1 MVWLVLAAGLT
12 VLSHSIGRDTSD
24 NLSIPGSGANA
35 AKNILNDSLPQ
46 QANGTNPVVFKA
58 KKGTLDSGSNKQAV
72 DQTVDSLKK
81 APHVSKV
88 VSPYDD
94 NDEALSKD
102 KTIGYASVTLDLSA
116 ADLTEDEA
124 NKVIDATAPAKKA
137 GLEVEE
143 AGYLGQAVSKP
154 ATESS
159 EAIGLVAAV
168 IILMFAFGSVTAA
181 LLPIATAIIS
191 LATGL
196 SLIGFL
202 GKLVEVPTVG
212 PTLATMIG
220 LGVGIDYALFIVTRY
235 KQGLK
240 EGLDPQEAVARAVAT
255 SGSAVLFAGCTVV
268 IALVS
273 MAAAQIPL
281 VTALGYTAA
290 VTVLVAVAAALTLL
304 PALLSA
310 LGSKVNSLP
319 VHLGKEHPDDKE
331 PHGWRRWARGVC
343 NHPWPAA
350 IASTLILVVLAI
362 PLLDLQLGQTDAGTD
377 PKDQT
382 TRKAYDLLSTGFG
395 PGVNGPFLIAVKLN
409 PPAKADQ
416 SSIDKVNDQQKQLD
430 QQQQQATEQGE
441 AQGLPPDQAQQQA
454 EQKTASQQQ
463 QLDDQKKQAEN
474 PASDSRLT
482 TLTDDLKKTSGVKEV
497 SGTQL
502 DSKGDAGVITLIPT
516 TSPSDEKTADLV
528 TTLRDKTIPPA
539 EKGGLTAD
547 VGGQTAGY
555 VDLADRISSK
565 LPLVILI
572 IIGLSFVLL
581 MIAFRSIL
589 LPLKAAFVNLLSV
602 AAAYG
607 VLTAVFQEGWGAEL
621 IGLDGPVPIQS
632 FVPLFMFAILFGLSM
647 DYEVFLLSQVKEHYE
662 EDGNTHDAVV
672 DGLANTGRVITSA
685 ALIMVFVFSSFVL
698 NGDPQVKQFG
708 LGMAVAI
715 AVDSTIVRCL
725 LVPALMVLI
734 GKAIWW
740 LPHWLD
746 RLLPKISIEGE
757 EFLRERSDPA
767 KP

>member
-1 MVWLVLAAGLT
+1 M
-12 VLSHSIGRDTSD
+12 GRDTSD
-24 NLSIPGSGANA
+24 NLSIPGTDANA
-35 AKNILNDSLPQ
+35 ATNILNESLPQ
-46 QANGTNPVVFKA
+46 QANGTNPIVFKA
-58 KKGTLDSGSNKQAV
+58 SKGTLDSGANKQAV
-72 DQTVDSLKK
+72 DQTDDALKK
-81 APHVSKV
+81 APHVTKV
-88 VSPYDD
+88 VSPYDNGD
-94 NDEALSKD
+94 QALSKD
-102 KTIGYASVTLDLSA
+102 KTIGYSSITIDVSA

-124 NKVIDATAPAKKA
+124 NRIIDATKPARDA

-143 AGYLGQAVSKP
+143 GGYLGQAVSKP
-154 ATESS
+154 ETESS
-159 EAIGLVAAV
+159 EAVGLAAAV
-168 IILMFAFGSVTAA
+168 IILMFAFGSAVAMMV
-181 LLPIATAIIS
+181 PIATAIVALS
-191 LATGL
+191 TGL
-196 SLIGFL
+196 SLIGLL

-220 LGVGIDYALFIVTRY
+220 LGVGIDYALFIVTRH
-235 KQGLK
+235 KLGLQ
-240 EGLDPQEAVARAVAT
+240 EGLEVQESVARAVAT
-255 SGSAVLFAGCTVV
+255 SGSAVLFAGSTVV
-268 IALVS
+268 VALVS

-290 VTVLVAVAAALTLL
+290 VSVLVAVTAALTLL
-304 PALLSA
+304 PALLGA
-310 LGSKVNSLP
+310 LGPRVNSLR
-319 VHLGKEHPDDKE
+319 VHLGKEHPDDKQ

-343 NHPWPAA
+343 GRPWPAA
-350 IASTLILVVLAI
+350 IASTAILLVLAI

-377 PKDQT
+377 PEDQT
-382 TRKAYDLLSTGFG
+382 TRKAYDLLSEGFG

-416 SSIDKVNDQQKQLD
+416 SNIDKVDDQQKQLD
-430 QQQQQATEQGE
+430 QQQQQATQQAE
-441 AQGLPPDQAQQQA
+441 AQGLPPQQAQQQA
-454 EQKTASQQQ
+454 EQETASQQQ
-463 QLDDQKKQAEN
+463 KLDDQKKQAEN
-474 PASDSRLT
+474 PAGDPRLT

-497 SGTQL
+497 SPPQL

-516 TSPSDEKTADLV
+516 TAPSDEKTADLV
-528 TTLRDKTIPPA
+528 NTLRDKTIPPA

-555 VDLADRISSK
+555 VDLADRISDK
-565 LPLVILI
+565 LPQMILI

-581 MIAFRSIL
+581 LLAFRSIL

-607 VLTAVFQEGWGAEL
+607 VVTAVFQEGWGASL

-698 NGDPQVKQFG
+698 NGDPVVKQFG

-725 LVPALMVLI
+725 LVPALMVLMAR
-734 GKAIWW
+734 AIWW

-746 RLLPKISIEGE
+746 RSLPKISIEGE
-757 EFLRERSDPA
+757 DFLRERADPA
-767 KP
+767 QP

>member
-1 MVWLVLAAGLT
+1 MVSQSL
-12 VLSHSIGRDTSD
+12 GRDTSD
-24 NLSIPGSGANA
+24 NLSIPGTDANKA
-35 AKNILNDSLPQ
+35 TNVLDDSLPQ

-58 KKGTLDSGSNKQAV
+58 KKGTLDSGTNKQAV

-81 APHVSKV
+81 APHVTKV

-94 NDEALSKD
+94 NDQALSKD

-116 ADLTEDEA
+116 ADLTEEEA
-124 NKVIDATAPAKKA
+124 NKVIDATSPARDV

-154 ATESS
+154 ETESS
-159 EAIGLVAAV
+159 EAVGLAAAV
-168 IILMFAFGSVTAA
+168 IILVFAFGSVTAM
-181 LLPIATAIIS
+181 LLPIATAILG

-196 SLIGFL
+196 SLIGLL

-220 LGVGIDYALFIVTRY
+220 LGVGIDYALFIVTRH
-235 KQGLK
+235 KQQLQAGV
-240 EGLDPQEAVARAVAT
+240 EVQESVARAVAT
-255 SGSAVLFAGCTVV
+255 SGSAVLFAGGTVV

-290 VTVLVAVAAALTLL
+290 VSVFVAVSAALTLL
-304 PALLSA
+304 PALLGA
-310 LGSKVNSLP
+310 LGPRINSLR
-319 VHLGKEHPDDKE
+319 VHLGKTHPDDKK

-343 NHPWPAA
+343 NRPWPAA
-350 IASTLILVVLAI
+350 IASTAILLVLAI
-362 PLLDLQLGQTDAGTD
+362 PLLNLQLGQTDAGTD

-382 TRKAYDLLSTGFG
+382 TRKAYDLLTAGFG
-395 PGVNGPFLIAVKLN
+395 PGVNGPFLIAVQLN

-416 SSIDKVNDQQKQLD
+416 SNIDKVDDQQKQLD
-430 QQQQQATEQGE
+430 QQQQQATQQGE
-441 AQGLPPDQAQQQA
+441 AQGLSPDQAQQQA
-454 EQKTASQQQ
+454 EQETASQQQ
-463 QLDDQKKQAEN
+463 KLDQQKQQAEN
-474 PASDSRLT
+474 PASDTRLT
-482 TLTDDLKKTSGVKEV
+482 TLTDDLKKTSGVKQV
-497 SGTQL
+497 SPTQL

-516 TSPSDEKTADLV
+516 TAPSDEKTADLV
-528 TTLRDKTIPPA
+528 NTLRDKVIPPA

-565 LPLVILI
+565 LPQMILI
-572 IIGLSFVLL
+572 IIALSFIVLL
-581 MIAFRSIL
+581 LAFRSIL

-607 VLTAVFQEGWGAEL
+607 VVTAVFQEGHGAKL

-662 EDGNTHDAVV
+662 EDGDTHDAVV
-672 DGLANTGRVITSA
+672 DGLASTGRVITSA

-698 NGDPQVKQFG
+698 NGDPVVKQFG

-725 LVPALMVLI
+725 LVPALMVLMRR
-734 GKAIWW
+734 AIWW
-740 LPHWLD
+740 LPRWLD
-746 RLLPKISIEGE
+746 RILPRISIEGGE
-757 EFLRERSDPA
+757 YFGREGPGGPPA
-767 KP
+767 KPAPGEA

>member
-1 MVWLVLAAGLT
+1 MIVVWLVLAAGMT
-12 VLSHSIGRDTSD
+12 FVSHSIGRDTSD

-58 KKGTLDSGSNKQAV
+58 NKGTLDSGANKQAV

-116 ADLTEDEA
+116 ADLTVDEA
-124 NKVIDATAPAKKA
+124 NKVIDATEPAKKA

-159 EAIGLVAAV
+159 ELIGLVAAV
-168 IILMFAFGSVTAA
+168 IILMFAFGSATAA
-181 LLPIATAIIS
+181 LLPIATAIIG

-220 LGVGIDYALFIVTRY
+220 LGVGIDYALFIVTRH
-235 KQGLK
+235 KQELRKGV
-240 EGLDPQEAVARAVAT
+240 DVQESVARAVAT
-255 SGSAVLFAGCTVV
+255 SGSAVLFAGGTVV

-273 MAAAQIPL
+273 MAAAHIPL

-310 LGSKVNSLP
+310 LGPRINSLP

-350 IASTLILVVLAI
+350 IASTAILLILAI

-382 TRKAYDLLSTGFG
+382 TRKAYDLLSDGFG
-395 PGVNGPFLIAVKLN
+395 PGVNGPFLIAVKLE
-409 PPAKADQ
+409 PAGQGRPEQHRQGQRPAAAAR
-416 SSIDKVNDQQKQLD
+416 STTAAGDQQ
-430 QQQQQATEQGE
+430 AE
-441 AQGLPPDQAQQQA
+441 AQGASPQQAQQQA
-454 EQKTASQQQ
+454 QQKTATQQQ

-474 PASDSRLT
+474 PASDPRLT
-482 TLTDDLKKTSGVKEV
+482 TLSNDLKKTNGVKEV
-497 SGTQL
+497 SPPSWKQGRRRGDHADPDHVALRREDRRPGHHPARQDDPARREGRPDRRRGRPDGRLRGPGRPHLVEAAADDRDHHRAQL
-502 DSKGDAGVITLIPT
+502 
-516 TSPSDEKTADLV
+516 
-528 TTLRDKTIPPA
+528 RPPA
-539 EKGGLTAD
+539 A
-547 VGGQTAGY
+547 
-555 VDLADRISSK
+555 R
-565 LPLVILI
+565 LPLV
-572 IIGLSFVLL
+572 
-581 MIAFRSIL
+581 L

-607 VLTAVFQEGWGAEL
+607 VLTAVFQKGWGAEL
-621 IGLDGPVPIQS
+621 IGLDGAVPIQS

-698 NGDPQVKQFG
+698 NGDP
-708 LGMAVAI
+708 
-715 AVDSTIVRCL
+715 
-725 LVPALMVLI
+725 
-734 GKAIWW
+734 
-740 LPHWLD
+740 
-746 RLLPKISIEGE
+746 
-757 EFLRERSDPA
+757 RSSSSGWEWRWPSRWTRPSCA
-767 KP
+767 ACSCRR

>member
-1 MVWLVLAAGLT
+1 MLAAGLT
-12 VLSHSIGRDTSD
+12 ALSHSIGRDTSD

-35 AKNILNDSLPQ
+35 AKDILNDSLPQ

-58 KKGTLDSGSNKQAV
+58 KKGTLDSGANKQAV

-81 APHVSKV
+81 APHVTKV

-154 ATESS
+154 DTESS

-220 LGVGIDYALFIVTRY
+220 LGVGIDYALFIVTRH
-235 KQGLK
+235 KQELQKGV
-240 EGLDPQEAVARAVAT
+240 EVHESVARAVAT
-255 SGSAVLFAGCTVV
+255 SGSAVLFAGGTVV

-304 PALLSA
+304 PALLGA
-310 LGSKVNSLP
+310 LGPKVNSLP
-319 VHLGKEHPDDKE
+319 RPPRQGAPRRQATPRLAPLGP
-331 PHGWRRWARGVC
+331 RRVQP
-343 NHPWPAA
+343 PWPAA

-382 TRKAYDLLSTGFG
+382 TRKAYDLLT
-395 PGVNGPFLIAVKLN
+395 
-409 PPAKADQ
+409 
-416 SSIDKVNDQQKQLD
+416 
-430 QQQQQATEQGE
+430 
-441 AQGLPPDQAQQQA
+441 
-454 EQKTASQQQ
+454 TAS
-463 QLDDQKKQAEN
+463 AR
-474 PASDSRLT
+474 AS
-482 TLTDDLKKTSGVKEV
+482 
-497 SGTQL
+497 
-502 DSKGDAGVITLIPT
+502 
-516 TSPSDEKTADLV
+516 TA
-528 TTLRDKTIPPA
+528 
-539 EKGGLTAD
+539 
-547 VGGQTAGY
+547 
-555 VDLADRISSK
+555 
-565 LPLVILI
+565 
-572 IIGLSFVLL
+572 
-581 MIAFRSIL
+581 RS
-589 LPLKAAFVNLLSV
+589 
-602 AAAYG
+602 
-607 VLTAVFQEGWGAEL
+607 
-621 IGLDGPVPIQS
+621 
-632 FVPLFMFAILFGLSM
+632 
-647 DYEVFLLSQVKEHYE
+647 
-662 EDGNTHDAVV
+662 
-672 DGLANTGRVITSA
+672 
-685 ALIMVFVFSSFVL
+685 
-698 NGDPQVKQFG
+698 
-708 LGMAVAI
+708 
-715 AVDSTIVRCL
+715 
-725 LVPALMVLI
+725 
-734 GKAIWW
+734 
-740 LPHWLD
+740 
-746 RLLPKISIEGE
+746 
-757 EFLRERSDPA
+757 
-767 KP
+767 